1 MVLKKVGML
10 SCGKIMGVTYG
21 AMGLIAGAIFT
32 VVSLLGAAIDT
43 ASGESTQAI
52 VGLLFGVGVIII
64 LPVFYGVAGFFGG
77 MITAGIYNVVA
88 ALVGGIELQLE

>member
-64 LPVFYGVAGFFGG
+64 LPVFYGCGG
-77 MITAGIYNVVA
+77 
-88 ALVGGIELQLE
+88 LFRWHDHRWHLQRRRRTCWRD